1 MKTLFWKE
9 RFSLFMI
16 IGESDY
22 KKSQFLEKSQV
33 KDANFL
39 CVSSYDEMEKRANT
53 WGISMTILQEA
64 RRFGYAKYDSF
75 ESFDCISL
83 EMPDFHKVMISHG
96 SVVIYLEK
104 GRVFFFTSQKQRVI
118 EMIEE
123 NAKNLG
129 EKISL
134 NRIIYLFFEAQTK
147 EDYKVFDTIEKE
159 IMDLEQDI
167 ITSENHNCVGEIISL
182 RKRLM
187 FLKRYY
193 EQYLN
198 VLDILGENENG
209 IFDGKTLRSF
219 KMLNRRTERR
229 FQNVLNLRD
238 SVTQVR
244 ESYEAE
250 VDINLN
256 KTMKIFTV
264 VTTIFLPLTLIVG
277 WYGMNF
283 KMPEYEWEYGYHIV
297 ILVSIIFIVAG
308 IFFFKKN
315 KWF

>member
-1 MKTLFWKE
+1 M
-9 RFSLFMI
+9 FMT
-16 IGESDY
+16 IGDGDY
-22 KKSQFLEKSQV
+22 QISQFLDKSQA
-33 KDANFL
+33 KDTEFL
-39 CVSSYDEMEKRANT
+39 SVSSYDEMEKRSKS
-53 WGISMTILQEA
+53 WGISMTILEEA

-75 ESFDCISL
+75 ENFDCISL
-83 EMPDFHKVMISHG
+83 EMPDFHNILISYG
-96 SVVIYLEK
+96 SVIIYLEK
-104 GRVFFFTSQKQRVI
+104 GRAFFFTSQKQRVMDI
-118 EMIEE
+118 LEE
-123 NAKNLG
+123 SAKNLG
-129 EKISL
+129 ERISL
-134 NRIIYLFFEAQTK
+134 NRIIYLFFESQTRQ
-147 EDYKVFDTIEKE
+147 DYEVFDTIEKE
-159 IMDLEQDI
+159 IMDLEQLL
-167 ITSENHNCVGEIISL
+167 ITSQNHNCVSDIISL

-187 FLKRYY
+187 FLKRFY
-193 EQYLN
+193 EQFLN

-229 FQNVLNLRD
+229 FQSVLNLRD

-256 KTMKIFTV
+256 STMKVFTV

-283 KMPEYEWEYGYHIV
+283 SMPEYSWRYGYHFV
-297 ILVSIIFIVAG
+297 IIISIIFIVAG
-308 IFFFKKN
+308 VYFFKKN

>member
-1 MKTLFWKE
+1 MY
-9 RFSLFMI
+9 MI
-16 IGESDY
+16 FESGSY
-22 KKSQFLEKSQV
+22 KSCPFLEKNQG
-33 KDANFL
+33 KNIEFL
-39 CVSSYDEMEKRANT
+39 SVSAYDEMEKRAGT
-53 WGISMTILQEA
+53 WGIPMETLEEA

-75 ESFDCISL
+75 ENFDCISL
-83 EMPDFHKVMISHG
+83 EMPDFEKVMISFG
-96 SVVIYLEK
+96 SVIIYLEK
-104 GRVFFFTSQKQRVI
+104 GRAFFFTSQKQRVLDLL
-118 EMIEE
+118 EE
-123 NAKNLG
+123 SAKSLG
-129 EKISL
+129 ERVSL
-134 NRIIYLFFEAQTK
+134 NRIIYLFFESQTR
-147 EDYKVFDTIEKE
+147 EDHKVFDAIEKE
-159 IMDLEQDI
+159 IMDLEQAL
-167 ITSENHNCVGEIISL
+167 ITSQKHNCVADIISL

-198 VLDILGENENG
+198 VLDVLGENENG

-229 FQNVLNLRD
+229 FQNVQNLRD

-256 KTMKIFTV
+256 ATMKIFTV

-283 KMPEYEWEYGYHIV
+283 SMPEYGWKYGYLFV
-297 ILVSIIFIVAG
+297 IFISAAFIIAG
-308 IFFFKKN
+308 VYFFKKN

>member
-1 MKTLFWKE
+1 MFMTIDQGGYKIS
-9 RFSLFMI
+9 RFFDKNE
-16 IGESDY
+16 GKDTE
-22 KKSQFLEKSQV
+22 FLS
-33 KDANFL
+33 
-39 CVSSYDEMEKRANT
+39 VSSYDEMEKRSKT
-53 WGISMTILQEA
+53 WGISMTILEEA

-75 ESFDCISL
+75 ETFDCISL
-83 EMPDFHKVMISHG
+83 EMPDFHNVMISYG

-104 GRVFFFTSQKQRVI
+104 GRAFFFTSQKQRV
-118 EMIEE
+118 MDLLEE
-123 NAKNLG
+123 SAKNLG

-147 EDYKVFDTIEKE
+147 QDYEVFDTIEKE
-159 IMDLEQDI
+159 IMDLEQLL
-167 ITSENHNCVGEIISL
+167 ITTQDHNCVSDIISL

-193 EQYLN
+193 EQFLN

-229 FQNVLNLRD
+229 FQSVLNLRD
-238 SVTQVR
+238 SVTQLR

-264 VTTIFLPLTLIVG
+264 VTTIFLPLTLIAG

-283 KMPEYEWEYGYHIV
+283 NMPEYGWRYGYHFVSLI
-297 ILVSIIFIVAG
+297 SIIFIVAG
-308 IFFFKKN
+308 ILFFKKN

>member
-1 MKTLFWKE
+1 MFITIE
-9 RFSLFMI
+9 E
-16 IGESDY
+16 GNY
-22 KKSQFLEKSQV
+22 KICPFLEKNQGKSTE
-33 KDANFL
+33 FL
-39 CVSSYDEMEKRANT
+39 SISTYEEMEARANT
-53 WGISMTILQEA
+53 WGISMKILDEA

-75 ESFDCISL
+75 ENFDCISL
-83 EMPDFHKVMISHG
+83 EMPDFEKVMISFG
-96 SVVIYLEK
+96 SVIIYLEK
-104 GRVFFFTSQKQRVI
+104 GRAFFFTSQKDRVLDVL
-118 EMIEE
+118 EE
-123 NAKNLG
+123 SAKSLG

-134 NRIIYLFFEAQTK
+134 NRIIYLFFEAQTR
-147 EDYKVFDTIEKE
+147 EDYQVFDSLEKE
-159 IMDLEQDI
+159 IMDLEQAL
-167 ITSENHNCVGEIISL
+167 ITSQKHNCVSDIISL

-229 FQNVLNLRD
+229 FQSVLNLRD

-250 VDINLN
+250 VDISLN
-256 KTMKIFTV
+256 STMKVFTV

-283 KMPEYEWEYGYHIV
+283 TMPEYDWKYGYATVIV
-297 ILVSIIFIVAG
+297 ISVLFIIGG
-308 IFFFKKN
+308 IYFFKKN

>member
-1 MKTLFWKE
+1 MFITIE
-9 RFSLFMI
+9 E
-16 IGESDY
+16 GNY
-22 KKSQFLEKSQV
+22 KICPFLEKNQG
-33 KDANFL
+33 KNTEFL
-39 CVSSYDEMEKRANT
+39 SICTYEEMVGRANT
-53 WGISMTILQEA
+53 WGISMKILEEA

-75 ESFDCISL
+75 ENFDCISL
-83 EMPDFHKVMISHG
+83 EMPDFQKVMISFG
-96 SVVIYLEK
+96 SVIIYLEK
-104 GRVFFFTSQKQRVI
+104 GRAFFFTSQKERVM
-118 EMIEE
+118 ELLEE
-123 NAKNLG
+123 SAKSLG

-134 NRIIYLFFEAQTK
+134 NRIIYLFFEAQTR
-147 EDYKVFDTIEKE
+147 EDYQVFDSLEKE
-159 IMDLEQDI
+159 IMDLEQAL
-167 ITSENHNCVGEIISL
+167 ITSQKHNCVADIISL

-229 FQNVLNLRD
+229 FQGVLNLRD

-250 VDINLN
+250 VDISLN
-256 KTMKIFTV
+256 STMKVFTV

-283 KMPEYEWEYGYHIV
+283 TMPEYDWKYGYATV
-297 ILVSIIFIVAG
+297 IAISILFIIGG
-308 IFFFKKN
+308 IYFFKKN

>member
-1 MKTLFWKE
+1 M
-9 RFSLFMI
+9 FMT
-16 IGESDY
+16 IGDGDY
-22 KKSQFLEKSQV
+22 QISQFLDKSQA
-33 KDANFL
+33 KDTEFL
-39 CVSSYDEMEKRANT
+39 SVSSYDEMEKRSKS
-53 WGISMTILQEA
+53 WGISMTILEEA

-75 ESFDCISL
+75 ENFDCISL
-83 EMPDFHKVMISHG
+83 EMPDFHNILISYG
-96 SVVIYLEK
+96 SVIIYLEK
-104 GRVFFFTSQKQRVI
+104 GRAFFFTSQKQRVMDI
-118 EMIEE
+118 LEE
-123 NAKNLG
+123 SAKNLG
-129 EKISL
+129 ERISL
-134 NRIIYLFFEAQTK
+134 NRIIYLFFESQTRQ
-147 EDYKVFDTIEKE
+147 DYEVFDTIEKE
-159 IMDLEQDI
+159 IMDLEQLL
-167 ITSENHNCVGEIISL
+167 ITSQNHNCVSDIISL

-187 FLKRYY
+187 FLKRFY
-193 EQYLN
+193 EQFLN

-229 FQNVLNLRD
+229 FQSVLNLRD

-256 KTMKIFTV
+256 STMKVFTV

-283 KMPEYEWEYGYHIV
+283 SMPEYGWRYGYHFV
-297 ILVSIIFIVAG
+297 IIISIIFIVAG
-308 IFFFKKN
+308 VYFFKKN

>member
-1 MKTLFWKE
+1 M
-9 RFSLFMI
+9 FMT
-16 IGESDY
+16 IGQGDY
-22 KKSQFLEKSQV
+22 KISQSLEKNQG
-33 KDANFL
+33 KDTEFL
-39 CVSSYDEMEKRANT
+39 SVTSYDEMEKRAKN
-53 WGISMTILQEA
+53 WEIPMAILEEA

-83 EMPDFHKVMISHG
+83 EMPDFHNILISYG

-104 GRVFFFTSQKQRVI
+104 GRAFFFTSQKQRV
-118 EMIEE
+118 MDLLEE
-123 NAKNLG
+123 SAKNLG

-134 NRIIYLFFEAQTK
+134 TRLIYLFFEAQTK

-159 IMDLEQDI
+159 IMDLEQLL
-167 ITSENHNCVGEIISL
+167 ITTQSHDFVSEIISL

-193 EQYLN
+193 EQFLN
-198 VLDILGENENG
+198 VLDVLGENENG

-219 KMLNRRTERR
+219 KMLNRRTDRR
-229 FQNVLNLRD
+229 FESVLNLRD
-238 SVTQVR
+238 SVTQLR

-256 KTMKIFTV
+256 KTMKVFTV
-264 VTTIFLPLTLIVG
+264 VTTIFLPLTLIAG

-283 KMPEYEWEYGYHIV
+283 NMPEYGWKYGYHFVSLISIV
-297 ILVSIIFIVAG
+297 FIVAG
-308 IFFFKKN
+308 IYFFKKN

>member
-1 MKTLFWKE
+1 MFITIE
-9 RFSLFMI
+9 E
-16 IGESDY
+16 GNY
-22 KKSQFLEKSQV
+22 KICPFLEKNQG
-33 KDANFL
+33 KITEFL
-39 CVSSYDEMEKRANT
+39 SISTYEEMEARANT
-53 WGISMTILQEA
+53 WGISMKILDEA

-75 ESFDCISL
+75 ENFDCISL
-83 EMPDFHKVMISHG
+83 EMPDFEKVMISFG
-96 SVVIYLEK
+96 SVIIYLEK
-104 GRVFFFTSQKQRVI
+104 GRAFFFTSQKDRVLDVL
-118 EMIEE
+118 EE
-123 NAKNLG
+123 SAKSLG

-134 NRIIYLFFEAQTK
+134 NRIIYLFFEAQTR
-147 EDYKVFDTIEKE
+147 EDYQVFDSLEKE
-159 IMDLEQDI
+159 IMDLEQAL
-167 ITSENHNCVGEIISL
+167 ITSQKHNCVSDIISL

-229 FQNVLNLRD
+229 FQSVLNLRD

-250 VDINLN
+250 VDISLN
-256 KTMKIFTV
+256 STMKVFTV

-283 KMPEYEWEYGYHIV
+283 TMPEYDWKYGYATVIV
-297 ILVSIIFIVAG
+297 ISVLFIIGG
-308 IFFFKKN
+308 IYFFKKN

>member
-1 MKTLFWKE
+1 M
-9 RFSLFMI
+9 FMI
-16 IGESDY
+16 IGNGEY
-22 KKSQFLEKSQV
+22 KITSHLEKSQS
-33 KDANFL
+33 KDIEFL
-39 CVSSYDEMEKRANT
+39 SVTTYEEMENRAKT
-53 WGISMTILQEA
+53 WGISMKILEEA

-75 ESFDCISL
+75 ENFDCISL
-83 EMPDFHKVMISHG
+83 EMPDFNKIMLSYG
-96 SVVIYLEK
+96 SVIIYLEK
-104 GRVFFFTSQKQRVI
+104 GRAFLFTSQKQRVL
-118 EMIEE
+118 ELLEDS
-123 NAKNLG
+123 AKNLG

-134 NRIIYLFFEAQTK
+134 NRIIFLFFEAQTR
-147 EDYKVFDTIEKE
+147 EDYEVFDTIEKE
-159 IMDLEQDI
+159 IMDMEQI
-167 ITSENHNCVGEIISL
+167 LITSQKHNCVGNIISL

-193 EQYLN
+193 EQFLN

-250 VDINLN
+250 VDISLN

-283 KMPEYEWEYGYHIV
+283 NMPEYGWKYGYFSVIV
-297 ILVSIIFIVAG
+297 VSLIFIVAG
-308 IFFFKKN
+308 IYFFKKN